1 MSVTGDIF
9 TNGVAGSS
17 STRSKLACAACRQNK
32 VRCLRNEGLDHA
44 CMRCLR
50 YGLACTAPPINKRRG
65 RPRRESSNG
74 NSKTTS
80 YTPPLASASSLDPAH
95 SFWSME
101 RSLGHFSQDILP
113 SSSNGINTNEIHHN
127 LAPTLTTNSN
137 LHHMIIAQPDAI
149 PSFPVAQSSPLSSEA
164 EATGPNRNLDL
175 SEYLDPADRPIHLAG
190 PNAPFFLNNTPK
202 SPTIEG
208 DENSLSELR
217 DDPEAEATALVKLF
231 HDRLNHLVAVLD
243 YKLHTLSYLRR
254 TSTVLFTAVIAVA
267 SKFSRPDLH
276 HSLLSHAQTLLTR
289 SINNGVTDVA
299 VVQSIMIL
307 MYWKLPADT
316 SSWRKIGIAIR
327 MGYQL
332 YWHVPRTQSLPK
344 DDTAARKILNAERTW
359 MCLFC
364 FDRSLSH
371 MYGLPAVIQPNH
383 LMDPANWAREHTYIG
398 PSVDV
403 HLASSIELCKLKD
416 QWRAICDSTTQSS
429 AYNDAALDSV
439 LAQSEALLCRYWRKE
454 APPIGFEYEKEHV
467 GLWSTL
473 DFMLVLKRHY
483 LEASPNDPIRI
494 DACLSYASRITD
506 QIDEVANNGDLE
518 IMQDTSSVMASSLTV
533 LLRKMF
539 HLSSLTQKTLII
551 NLLRRILT
559 AYTRAAGMEHNT
571 APAYVARFV
580 QRTLRAIGMESKAG
594 SPMREQ
600 AGISDGMLGGEQ
612 PDFMAQLQQFMV
624 MPDETTAL
632 NDEDYW

>member
-1 MSVTGDIF
+1 MSAIVPSLTNDIAAS
-9 TNGVAGSS
+9 TT
-17 STRSKLACAACRQNK
+17 TRSKLACAACRQNK

-50 YGLACTAPPINKRRG
+50 YGLACTPPAINKRRG

-74 NSKTTS
+74 TLNVTS
-80 YTPPLASASSLDPAH
+80 FSPPLASSSSLEPAH
-95 SFWSME
+95 SFWSID
-101 RSLGHFSQDILP
+101 RSLGHFNQDIL
-113 SSSNGINTNEIHHN
+113 SSSAGNIPTIATHN
-127 LAPTLTTNSN
+127 FNAPILATSSTLQ
-137 LHHMIIAQPDAI
+137 HMDAK
-149 PSFPVAQSSPLSSEA
+149 PPFPLAESSPLSSEA
-164 EATGPNRNLDL
+164 EASGANRNLDL

-190 PNAPFFLNNTPK
+190 PNAPFFLNYTPK
-202 SPTIEG
+202 SPTVEVE
-208 DENSLSELR
+208 ENVLSESR
-217 DDPEAEATALVKLF
+217 DDPALALVKLYVHAPPVSSLNARF

-243 YKLHTLSYLRR
+243 YKLHTLAYLRR
-254 TSTVLFTAVIAVA
+254 SSTVLFTAVIAVA

-276 HSLLSHAQTLLTR
+276 HILLSHAQTLLTR
-289 SINNGVTDVA
+289 SINNGVADVA

-332 YWHVPRTQSLPK
+332 YWHVSRKQPLP
-344 DDTAARKILNAERTW
+344 DDDMAARKILNAERTW

-371 MYGLPAVIQPNH
+371 MYGLPAAIQPNH
-383 LMDPANWAREHTYIG
+383 MMDPANWAREHTYIG

-403 HLASSIELCKLKD
+403 HLASSID
-416 QWRAICDSTTQSS
+416 
-429 AYNDAALDSV
+429 V
-439 LAQSEALLCRYWRKE
+439 LAQCEALLSRYWRKE
-454 APPIGFEYEKEHV
+454 APPAGFEYEKEHV

-483 LEASPNDPIRI
+483 LEASPSDPIRI
-494 DACLSYASRITD
+494 DACLSFASRITD
-506 QIDEVANNGDLE
+506 EIDAVANNGDLE

-539 HLSSLTQKTLII
+539 HLSTLTQKNLII
-551 NLLRRILT
+551 NLLQHILT
-559 AYTRAAGMEHNT
+559 AYTRAAGREHNT

-580 QRTLRAIGMESKAG
+580 QRTLKAIGMESKAG
-594 SPMREQ
+594 SPMPEQ
-600 AGISDGMLGGEQ
+600 AGFGNHMLGGDDQ

-624 MPDETTAL
+624 LPDETTGL

>member
-217 DDPEAEATALVKLF
+217 DDPEAEATALVKL
-231 HDRLNHLVAVLD
+231 
-243 YKLHTLSYLRR
+243 
-254 TSTVLFTAVIAVA
+254 
-267 SKFSRPDLH
+267 
-276 HSLLSHAQTLLTR
+276 LLSHAQTLLTR

-364 FDRSLSH
+364 KFRVWLLICIRVTNMDSNQGFDRSLSH

-403 HLASSIELCKLKD
+403 HLASSID
-416 QWRAICDSTTQSS
+416 
-429 AYNDAALDSV
+429 V